1 MMREEGG
8 PREMKRERENEERER
23 ERITTCQP
31 GGGRKNKKCH
41 LNGNAEVVPV
51 SEP

>member
-1 MMREEGG
+1 
-8 PREMKRERENEERER
+8 MKREEENEERER
-23 ERITTCQP
+23 ENNYVSARWQP
-31 GGGRKNKKCH
+31 SGGRKIKKCH